1 MPGGGHVGPG
11 SAVDLL
17 IEDAVILTLQP
28 ARPLIAGGS
37 VAVRGKEI
45 LDVGPAPELAGKY
58 TAATRI
64 DGRDKLLTPGLIN
77 LHTHTSG
84 ALSRGMINDL
94 AFPDW
99 IQKKLH
105 IAGRGLDEETYG
117 ISTML
122 LCLEMLKT
130 GTTCFLDCG
139 TVPGLEG
146 AAARAVEEIGIKAVL
161 GRTLV
166 DDPALD
172 VRENLARAEDFV
184 LSWNGA
190 AEGRIQAWLS
200 PARISRVSDE
210 LSIGAKE
217 LADKHGVGIC
227 THASVAPEDVDLC
240 LERFGTTPIER
251 YHRLHCLGPNFVG
264 THLGWITEKEA
275 NLLQA
280 TGSSVAH
287 APSASMKCAYGSLSR
302 GRFPEL
308 LAMGVNVGLG
318 SDGPSASSF
327 QDMVRVMHLAAVG
340 HKEARLDPVLVTP
353 MQAVEM
359 ATVNNAR
366 AILWEDRVGSIEKGK
381 RADMVLFDLMR
392 PEWVPWNEKN
402 IVSNFVYS
410 ASGASTDTVIVDG
423 RVLMS
428 GGEVRTVDE
437 RSVLERA
444 QASSAR
450 FQALA
455 DEWESSRVAVS

>member
-1 MPGGGHVGPG
+1 MGPG

-17 IEDAVILTLQP
+17 IEDAVILTLAP
-28 ARPLIAGGS
+28 ETPLIAGGS

-45 LDVGPAPELAGKY
+45 LDVGTARDLAGKY

-64 DGRDKLLTPGLIN
+64 DGRDKLVAPGLIN

-94 AFPDW
+94 AFPEW
-99 IQKKLH
+99 VQKKLH
-105 IAGRGLDEETYG
+105 VAGQGLDEETYHLA
-117 ISTML
+117 TTL

-139 TVPGLEG
+139 TVPGLEE
-146 AAARAVEEIGIKAVL
+146 AAATAVEETGIKAVL

-166 DDPALD
+166 DDPSVDAG
-172 VRENLARAEDFV
+172 ESLARAEEFV
-184 LSWNGA
+184 LSWNGT

-210 LSIGAKE
+210 LSTGAKE
-217 LADKHGVGIC
+217 VADKHGVGVC

-240 LERFGTTPIER
+240 LERYGTTPIER
-251 YHRLHCLGPNFVG
+251 YHRLGCLGPNFVG
-264 THLGWITEKEA
+264 THLGWISEAEA
-275 NLLQA
+275 NLLHA

-353 MQAVEM
+353 QQAVEM
-359 ATVNNAR
+359 ATINNAR
-366 AILWEDRVGSIEKGK
+366 AVLWEDRIGSIEKGK
-381 RADMVLFDLMR
+381 RADLVLFDLMR
-392 PEWVPWNEKN
+392 PEWVPWNERN

-423 RVLMS
+423 RVLVS
-428 GGEVRTVDE
+428 GGEVMTVDE

-444 QASSAR
+444 QRASVR

-455 DEWESSRVAVS
+455 DEWESSRVAVP